1 MMKDLLPHE
10 CISTFIITYKTWPIA
25 KMFIAIVNTCSL
37 YSLLLFVLVALF
49 PWWAP
54 SRVKTPVPYKH
65 KATGIDASTTI
76 IVAVVSLCGFAHA
89 HGHMNMLHKWSS
101 SIAAS
106 TTIAAASSM
115 LSGHVTHLT
124 TWREVALYGVNTKDA
139 AGLAALHVVCTNRV
153 ALLQRL
159 LCWPTVWRP
168 HHDHVRRRAHSCRT
182 SMRRPSGWL
191 WGLSSPFCAPRRS
204 MVQADASHQRT
215 TSAAASLPYID
226 DTSPVSMPIWVQ
238 NEHSFAYLCKNS
250 NISSIFFGT
259 EKTARFFSQE
269 AVKMFSLFGT

>member
-1 MMKDLLPHE
+1 MIMCACFRWKSYYHMRVYFNFH
-10 CISTFIITYKTWPIA
+10 CYIQNKPIA
-25 KMFIAIVNTCSL
+25 KMFIAIVNTGSL

-49 PWWAP
+49 QWWAQ

-89 HGHMNMLHKWSS
+89 HGHMLHKQWSS

-139 AGLAALHVVCTNRV
+139 AGLTALHVVCTNRV
-153 ALLQRL
+153 ALFQAMQEDASNDHEQSRL
-159 LCWPTVWRP
+159 LWC
-168 HHDHVRRRAHSCRT
+168 
-182 SMRRPSGWL
+182 
-191 WGLSSPFCAPRRS
+191 
-204 MVQADASHQRT
+204 
-215 TSAAASLPYID
+215 Y
-226 DTSPVSMPIWVQ
+226 
-238 NEHSFAYLCKNS
+238 
-250 NISSIFFGT
+250 
-259 EKTARFFSQE
+259 
-269 AVKMFSLFGT
+269 

>member
-1 MMKDLLPHE
+1 MYIIYVRACLIDEKLITTCE
-10 CISTFIITYKTWPIA
+10 CISTFIITYKTNPFAIA

-37 YSLLLFVLVALF
+37 YSLLLFVALF

-89 HGHMNMLHKWSS
+89 HGHMLHKQWSS

-139 AGLAALHVVCTNRV
+139 AGPTALHVVSTKRV
-153 ALLQRL
+153 ALFQAMQEDASNDHEQSRL
-159 LCWPTVWRP
+159 LWC
-168 HHDHVRRRAHSCRT
+168 
-182 SMRRPSGWL
+182 
-191 WGLSSPFCAPRRS
+191 
-204 MVQADASHQRT
+204 
-215 TSAAASLPYID
+215 Y
-226 DTSPVSMPIWVQ
+226 
-238 NEHSFAYLCKNS
+238 
-250 NISSIFFGT
+250 
-259 EKTARFFSQE
+259 
-269 AVKMFSLFGT
+269 